1 MFKKVAGWLLVSVA
15 SMVFSGFAFAADDP
29 SMHEIYQAAQAGNM
43 TQAQAMMDKVLHD
56 HPNSAKA
63 HFVSAELQAKQGH
76 LSNAQTELNT
86 AERIAPGLP
95 FAKPQAVQ
103 QLKNKISP
111 SQPSTFYPTAGTS
124 HNNASPGLPWGMI
137 LLGLGVLGMFIY
149 FMRAVSRNNAQP
161 VMTNSPSGYAQGAP
175 LQGFGNGG
183 GMPQYGPTGGA
194 VGSGPGSGPGIGSG
208 IMGGLATGAA
218 VGAGIVAGEALMHH
232 FTDGTRRQ
240 EPLIDNS
247 NSNVAPA
254 SYDMGGNDFGVN
266 DSSSWDDNSAG
277 GGGGDDWS

>member
-1 MFKKVAGWLLVSVA
+1 MFKKLAVMLLASVA
-15 SMVFSGFAFAADDP
+15 LSGFAFAAEDA
-29 SMHEIYQAAQAGNM
+29 SMHEIYQAAESGQMA
-43 TQAQAMMDKVLHD
+43 QAQTMMDKVLHD

-76 LSNAQTELNT
+76 LSNAQTELDN

-103 QLKNKISP
+103 QLKNKIAPNRTSTIYP
-111 SQPSTFYPTAGTS
+111 ATGNSQNTA
-124 HNNASPGLPWGMI
+124 APGLPWGMI
-137 LLGLGVLGMFIY
+137 LLGLGVLGMLIY
-149 FMRAVSRNNAQP
+149 FMRAVSRNNAP
-161 VMTNSPSGYAQGAP
+161 VVMANGPAGYAPGAP
-175 LQGFGNGG
+175 MQGFGNGG
-183 GMPQYGPTGGA
+183 GMPQYGPTGGT
-194 VGSGPGSGPGIGSG
+194 VGSGPGIGSG

-266 DSSSWDDNSAG
+266 DSSSWDDNSGG